1 MNQVKSK
8 RKANIQIAYKN
19 GDWDTISKLLN
30 QSYENARR
38 KDRYYQVLSLNYPNI
53 NSQGQ
58 ISELENFIASSTL
71 TPIECLL
78 LKERQIEVNKAL
90 SLLSKTDYEMIIGFY
105 LDHKS
110 YSQISREV
118 GISDKTVKKRI
129 IKATTFLKQ
138 SLENIT

>member
-1 MNQVKSK
+1 MNQVESK
-8 RKANIQIAYKN
+8 REANIQIAYKN
-19 GDWDTISKLLN
+19 GNWDTISELLN
-30 QSYENARR
+30 QPYENARR

-90 SLLSKTDYEMIIGFY
+90 SLLSKTDYEMIIDFY

-129 IKATTFLKQ
+129 IKSTTFLKQ

>member
-8 RKANIQIAYKN
+8 REANIQIAYKN

-58 ISELENFIASSTL
+58 ISELENFIATSTL

-90 SLLSKTDYEMIIGFY
+90 SLLSKTDYEMIIDFY

>member
-1 MNQVKSK
+1 MNQVESK
-8 RKANIQIAYKN
+8 REANIQIAYKN
-19 GDWDTISKLLN
+19 GNWDTISELLN
-30 QSYENARR
+30 QPYENTRR

-78 LKERQIEVNKAL
+78 LKERQIEVNKVL

-129 IKATTFLKQ
+129 IKVTTFLKQ

>member
-1 MNQVKSK
+1 MNQVESK
-8 RKANIQIAYKN
+8 REANIQIAYKN
-19 GDWDTISKLLN
+19 GNWDTISELLN
-30 QSYENARR
+30 QPYENTRR
-38 KDRYYQVLSLNYPNI
+38 KDRYYQVLSLNYLNI

>member
-1 MNQVKSK
+1 MNQVESK
-8 RKANIQIAYKN
+8 REANIQIAYKN
-19 GDWDTISKLLN
+19 GHWDTISKLLD

-78 LKERQIEVNKAL
+78 LKELQIEVNKAL

-129 IKATTFLKQ
+129 NKATTFLKQ

>member
-8 RKANIQIAYKN
+8 REANIQIAYKN

-58 ISELENFIASSTL
+58 ISELENFITSSTL

-90 SLLSKTDYEMIIGFY
+90 SLLSKTDYEMIIDFY

>member
-1 MNQVKSK
+1 MNQVESK
-8 RKANIQIAYKN
+8 REANIQIAYKN
-19 GDWDTISKLLN
+19 GHWDTISKLLN

>member
-1 MNQVKSK
+1 MNQVESK
-8 RKANIQIAYKN
+8 REANIQIAYKN
-19 GDWDTISKLLN
+19 GHWDTISKLLN

-58 ISELENFIASSTL
+58 ITELENFIASSTL

-78 LKERQIEVNKAL
+78 LKELQIEVNKAL

-129 IKATTFLKQ
+129 TKATTSLKQ

>member
-1 MNQVKSK
+1 MNQVKVK
-8 RKANIQIAYKN
+8 REANIQIAYKN

>member
-1 MNQVKSK
+1 MNQVESK
-8 RKANIQIAYKN
+8 REANIQIAYKN
-19 GDWDTISKLLN
+19 GNWDTISELLN
-30 QSYENARR
+30 QPYENTRR

-129 IKATTFLKQ
+129 IKVTTFLKQ

>member
-1 MNQVKSK
+1 MNQVESK
-8 RKANIQIAYKN
+8 REANIQIAYKN
-19 GDWDTISKLLN
+19 GHWDTISKLLN

-58 ISELENFIASSTL
+58 ITELENFIASSTL

-78 LKERQIEVNKAL
+78 LKELRIEVNKAL

-129 IKATTFLKQ
+129 TKATNFLKQ

>member
-8 RKANIQIAYKN
+8 REANIQIAYKN

-129 IKATTFLKQ
+129 IKVTTFLKQ

>member
-8 RKANIQIAYKN
+8 REANIQIAYKN

-78 LKERQIEVNKAL
+78 LKERQIEVNKVL
-90 SLLSKTDYEMIIGFY
+90 SLLSKTDYEMIIDFY

>member
-8 RKANIQIAYKN
+8 REANIQIAYKN

>member
-1 MNQVKSK
+1 MNQVESK
-8 RKANIQIAYKN
+8 REANIQIAYKN
-19 GDWDTISKLLN
+19 GNWDTISKLLN
-30 QSYENARR
+30 QSYENALR

-53 NSQGQ
+53 NLQGQ
-58 ISELENFIASSTL
+58 TSELENFIASSTL
-71 TPIECLL
+71 TPIEYLL

>member
-1 MNQVKSK
+1 MNQVESK
-8 RKANIQIAYKN
+8 REANIQIAYKN
-19 GDWDTISKLLN
+19 GNWDTISELLN
-30 QSYENARR
+30 QPYENTRR

>member
-1 MNQVKSK
+1 MNQVESK
-8 RKANIQIAYKN
+8 REANIQIAYKN
-19 GDWDTISKLLN
+19 GNWDTISELLN
-30 QSYENARR
+30 QPYENTRR
-38 KDRYYQVLSLNYPNI
+38 KDRYYQVLSLNYLNI

-90 SLLSKTDYEMIIGFY
+90 SLLSKTDYEMIIDFY

>member
-1 MNQVKSK
+1 MNQVESK
-8 RKANIQIAYKN
+8 REANIQIAYKN
-19 GDWDTISKLLN
+19 GHWDTISKLLN

-58 ISELENFIASSTL
+58 ITELENFIASSTL

-78 LKERQIEVNKAL
+78 LKELQIEVNKAL

-129 IKATTFLKQ
+129 TKATNFLKQ

>member
-1 MNQVKSK
+1 MNQVESK
-8 RKANIQIAYKN
+8 REANIQIAYKN
-19 GDWDTISKLLN
+19 GHWDTISKLLN

-58 ISELENFIASSTL
+58 ISELENFIASFTL

-129 IKATTFLKQ
+129 IKSTTFLKQ
-138 SLENIT
+138 SLENIS

>member
-1 MNQVKSK
+1 MNQVESK
-8 RKANIQIAYKN
+8 REANIQIAYKN
-19 GDWDTISKLLN
+19 GHWDTISKLLN

-58 ISELENFIASSTL
+58 ITELENFIASSPL

-78 LKERQIEVNKAL
+78 LKELQIEVNKAL

-129 IKATTFLKQ
+129 TKATTFLKQ

>member
-8 RKANIQIAYKN
+8 REANIQIAYKN

-90 SLLSKTDYEMIIGFY
+90 SLLSKTDYEIIIGFY

>member
-8 RKANIQIAYKN
+8 REANIQIAYKN

-38 KDRYYQVLSLNYPNI
+38 KDRYYQVLSLNYLNI

>member
-1 MNQVKSK
+1 MNQVESK
-8 RKANIQIAYKN
+8 REANIQIAYKN
-19 GDWDTISKLLN
+19 GHWDTISKLLD

-58 ISELENFIASSTL
+58 ITELENFIASSPL

-78 LKERQIEVNKAL
+78 LKELQIEVNKAL

-129 IKATTFLKQ
+129 TKATNFLKQ

>member
-1 MNQVKSK
+1 
-8 RKANIQIAYKN
+8 
-19 GDWDTISKLLN
+19 
-30 QSYENARR
+30 
-38 KDRYYQVLSLNYPNI
+38 
-53 NSQGQ
+53 
-58 ISELENFIASSTL
+58 
-71 TPIECLL
+71 
-78 LKERQIEVNKAL
+78 
-90 SLLSKTDYEMIIGFY
+90 MIIGFY

>member
-1 MNQVKSK
+1 MNQVESK
-8 RKANIQIAYKN
+8 REANIQIAYKN
-19 GDWDTISKLLN
+19 GHWDTISKLLN

-58 ISELENFIASSTL
+58 ITELENFIASSTL

-78 LKERQIEVNKAL
+78 LKELQIEVNKAL

>member
-8 RKANIQIAYKN
+8 REANIQIAYKN

-90 SLLSKTDYEMIIGFY
+90 SLLSKTDYEMIIDFY

-138 SLENIT
+138 ALENIT

>member
-1 MNQVKSK
+1 MNQVESK
-8 RKANIQIAYKN
+8 REANIQIAYKN
-19 GDWDTISKLLN
+19 GHWDTISKLLD

-58 ISELENFIASSTL
+58 ISELENLIASSTL

-78 LKERQIEVNKAL
+78 LKELQIEVNKAL

-129 IKATTFLKQ
+129 IKTTTFLKQ

>member
-8 RKANIQIAYKN
+8 REANIQIAYKN

-118 GISDKTVKKRI
+118 GISDKTVKSEL
-129 IKATTFLKQ
+129 LKQ
-138 SLENIT
+138 QRFLSNL

>member
-8 RKANIQIAYKN
+8 REANIQIAYKN

-110 YSQISREV
+110 YSQIS
-118 GISDKTVKKRI
+118 DKTVKKRI

>member
-1 MNQVKSK
+1 MNQVESK
-8 RKANIQIAYKN
+8 REANIQIAYKN
-19 GDWDTISKLLN
+19 GHWDTISKLLN
-30 QSYENARR
+30 QPYENTRR

-129 IKATTFLKQ
+129 IKVTTFLKQ

>member
-8 RKANIQIAYKN
+8 REANIQIAYKN

-138 SLENIT
+138 FLENIT

>member
-8 RKANIQIAYKN
+8 REANIQIAYKN

-129 IKATTFLKQ
+129 TKATNFLKQ

>member
-1 MNQVKSK
+1 MNQVESK
-8 RKANIQIAYKN
+8 REANIQIAYKN
-19 GDWDTISKLLN
+19 GHWDTISKLLN

-129 IKATTFLKQ
+129 IKSTTFLKQ
-138 SLENIT
+138 SLENIS

>member
-1 MNQVKSK
+1 MNQVESK
-8 RKANIQIAYKN
+8 REANIQIAYKN
-19 GDWDTISKLLN
+19 GHWDTISKLLDH
-30 QSYENARR
+30 SYENARR

-90 SLLSKTDYEMIIGFY
+90 SLLSKTDYEMIIDFY

>member
-8 RKANIQIAYKN
+8 KEANIQIAYKN

-78 LKERQIEVNKAL
+78 LKERQIEVNKVAPLHYEVVSNAHYSGYLEYGTRYMAKEPFMFPTYQAL
-90 SLLSKTDYEMIIGFY
+90 KNSVHDDLNRLLNG
-105 LDHKS
+105 
-110 YSQISREV
+110 
-118 GISDKTVKKRI
+118 
-129 IKATTFLKQ
+129 
-138 SLENIT
+138 

>member
-8 RKANIQIAYKN
+8 REANIQIAYKN

-90 SLLSKTDYEMIIGFY
+90 SLLSKTDYEMIIDFY

>member
-1 MNQVKSK
+1 MNQVESK
-8 RKANIQIAYKN
+8 REANIQIAYKN
-19 GDWDTISKLLN
+19 GHWDTISKLLN

-38 KDRYYQVLSLNYPNI
+38 KDRYYQVFSLNYPNI

-129 IKATTFLKQ
+129 IKSTTFLKQ
-138 SLENIT
+138 SLENIS

>member
-8 RKANIQIAYKN
+8 REANIQIAYKN

-129 IKATTFLKQ
+129 TKATTSLKQ

>member
-1 MNQVKSK
+1 MS
-8 RKANIQIAYKN
+8 
-19 GDWDTISKLLN
+19 
-30 QSYENARR
+30 
-38 KDRYYQVLSLNYPNI
+38 
-53 NSQGQ
+53 
-58 ISELENFIASSTL
+58 
-71 TPIECLL
+71 L

-129 IKATTFLKQ
+129 IKVTTFLKQ